1 MQAFLR
7 VTLATLTGWLVL
19 GLGTW
24 AQAPSPAEPELVDR
38 ILAVVDEDPILES
51 DLERLVGLGLA
62 ERQPEEEEAAFRRRL
77 LDELIEQKLR
87 FHEIDRYGFA
97 QIPLDEVDMQYEDLE
112 TRLGGEQA
120 MQAKLESLEL
130 DEEGVR
136 QLLARQLMVLIYVE
150 ERLGP
155 RVLVGIDDIQT
166 YYDETLV
173 PEMRERGATAP
184 PVSQVREQIR
194 ELLRQQR
201 LNEEIELWTEELRLD
216 ADVEDYLEAEH
227 PELPPAVIDRSEG
240 PRKGRASRLGGNPAG
255 GRQRGDV
262 DRVGPAELA
271 AQMELAGRV
280 DQGRAA
286 RVTGEVVRAG

>member
-1 MQAFLR
+1 MQALVR
-7 VTLATLTGWLVL
+7 VVLVALTGWIVL
-19 GLGTW
+19 SQGVW
-24 AQAPSPAEPELVDR
+24 AQEPSPAEPELVDR
-38 ILAVVDEDPILES
+38 ILAVVDEDPILDS

-62 ERQPEEEEAAFRRRL
+62 ERQPEEEEPAFRRRL
-77 LDELIEQKLR
+77 LDGLIEQKLR

-97 QIPLDEVDMQYEDLE
+97 QIPLDEVDEQYEELE
-112 TRLGGEQA
+112 SQLGGESA
-120 MQAKLESLEL
+120 MQTRLEELEL

-166 YYDETLV
+166 YYDEILV
-173 PEMRERGATAP
+173 PEMRERGSAAP
-184 PVSQVREQIR
+184 PVSQVRERIR

-201 LNEEIELWTEELRLD
+201 LNEEIEVWTEELRLE

-240 PRKGRASRLGGNPAG
+240 
-255 GRQRGDV
+255 
-262 DRVGPAELA
+262 
-271 AQMELAGRV
+271 
-280 DQGRAA
+280 
-286 RVTGEVVRAG
+286 